1 MTTTTKTQRYGSCD
15 LGGWRFL
22 SRLEKIEKKSQEVQD
37 SGETKIKIWLKKFEK
52 VKKWLF
58 VDLFLK
64 EKQEENKKKSN
75 I

>member
-1 MTTTTKTQRYGSCD
+1 M
-15 LGGWRFL
+15 
-22 SRLEKIEKKSQEVQD
+22 EKKSQEVQD

-64 EKQEENKKKSN
+64 EKQEENKKKK
-75 I
+75 